1 MLPAEVLLWKLSEGR
16 DRTLGLSCSADGL
29 RLAGTPLIE
38 RRAGR
43 YALRPWAE
51 LERLFRCAYG
61 EGINLDRLMPGFR
74 VVASALDENNLC
86 LAQIAAVQLRVPD
99 LPGLFARRG
108 MEAEDLLI
116 KRARVAEND
125 RLVRTSWDPAEHPR
139 AGVPPNPG
147 WFAPTDGAG
156 GCSTQVAQEE
166 DERAPAEML
175 DRLAPLRQ
183 AQWDAAMATLREIDP
198 GNPNLTEVANPGSA
212 PSQEALDRLEAAVKA
227 AAIRRVTDKVMP
239 SGVPI
244 GQPGRSARVR
254 ELPGGVAAAENL
266 FDYLRV
272 GATVSRSD
280 VNISV
285 IELPSNAGFITFRP
299 QSRSVGPAIDLNI
312 SGIPFKIIHFY

>member
-29 RLAGTPLIE
+29 RLAGTPRIE
-38 RRAGR
+38 RRAGG
-43 YALRPWAE
+43 YALRPRAE

-156 GCSTQVAQEE
+156 GGSTQVAQEE

-175 DRLAPLRQ
+175 DPMAPLRQ
-183 AQWDAAMATLREIDP
+183 AQWDAAMATLAR
-198 GNPNLTEVANPGSA
+198 
-212 PSQEALDRLEAAVKA
+212 DR
-227 AAIRRVTDKVMP
+227 
-239 SGVPI
+239 SGQSKPD
-244 GQPGRSARVR
+244 RSR
-254 ELPGGVAAAENL
+254 
-266 FDYLRV
+266 
-272 GATVSRSD
+272 
-280 VNISV
+280 
-285 IELPSNAGFITFRP
+285 
-299 QSRSVGPAIDLNI
+299 QSRLGSEPAGARPPRSRRQSRRNPTGDGQGDAQRRADRPARAKRK
-312 SGIPFKIIHFY
+312 SS